1 MCNGLSARNTV
12 NTCNSNDC
20 ENYYSDRHSVL
31 HPDQPMAWTE
41 DEQWFESWG
50 KVYDPVPLPGQSVG
64 NMNSCVVNFVTTAT
78 QPAFF
83 VVTKELELLE

>member
-1 MCNGLSARNTV
+1 MPWVMCNGLSARNTV

-64 NMNSCVVNFVTTAT
+64 NMNSYVVIVTTAK
-78 QPAFF
+78 QPACCRCC
-83 VVTKELELLE
+83 KIA